1 MQHRQFNGFAFRVAG
16 KLALVGMFVL
26 FSVAVFRSADA
37 QQGAAPPR
45 TKGDATAPTP
55 AQAERFDMQ
64 VREDFFAGMAGNQA
78 RLDKGMKFCEVTL
91 AKQPQHPEALVWH
104 GAGLLYQAGRLFQ
117 AGDMQTG
124 MEMWQRGLNE
134 METAIK
140 LAPANVAVLIP
151 RAACLNEM
159 SKYIPVPEMADE
171 LLTIAVNDYE
181 AVYKL
186 QQPYLAKLTP
196 HARGELLTA
205 LATGWHRLGQ
215 EAKARP
221 YFELLAKEPAGTA
234 YATTAQTWLDKKTL
248 PAKITCAGCHAQ

>member
-1 MQHRQFNGFAFRVAG
+1 MLQRQLSRAALRLSV
-16 KLALVGMFVL
+16 KLVLVGGFSLVSVIGL
-26 FSVAVFRSADA
+26 RSVAA
-37 QQGAAPPR
+37 QQAA
-45 TKGDATAPTP
+45 ANP
-55 AQAERFDMQ
+55 AAKPAAEAAQPQQPRFDML
-64 VREDFFAGMAGNQA
+64 VREDFFAGMTGNQA
-78 RLDKGMKFCEVTL
+78 RLDKGMKACEETL

-104 GAGLLYQAGRLFQ
+104 GAGLLYQSGRSFQ

-124 MEMWQRGLNE
+124 MEMWQRGLGE
-134 METAIK
+134 METAVK
-140 LAPANVAVLIP
+140 LAPTNIAVLIP

-181 AVYKL
+181 QVFKI
-186 QQPYLAKLTP
+186 QQGQLAKLTP

-221 YFELLAKEPAGTA
+221 YFELLAKEASGSA
-234 YATTAQTWLDKKTL
+234 YATTAQTWLEKKTL

>member
-1 MQHRQFNGFAFRVAG
+1 MQQRQFQGFAFHLAG

-26 FSVAVFRSADA
+26 FSVIAFHSADA
-37 QQGAAPPR
+37 QQGAAPLS
-45 TKGDATAPTP
+45 GQGNAAAP
-55 AQAERFDMQ
+55 AQARTDGFDMQ
-64 VREDFFAGMAGNQA
+64 VREDFFAGMTGNQA
-78 RLDKGMKFCEVTL
+78 RLDKGMKFCEAML

-104 GAGLLYQAGRLFQ
+104 GAGLMYQSGRSFQ

-124 MEMWQRGLNE
+124 MEMWQRGLQE
-134 METAIK
+134 METAVN

-181 AVYKL
+181 VVYKL

-221 YFELLAKEPAGTA
+221 YFELLAKEPAGTT
-234 YATTAQTWLDKKTL
+234 YITTAQTWLEKKTL
-248 PAKITCAGCHAQ
+248 PAKITCAGCHV